1 MIKINTLVAE
11 IKGQLSDSL
20 KNRIE
25 KLKELETKLEA
36 AKTLNETTPSDANQQ
51 AFDDLNDS
59 IIDFVE
65 DLEAQL
71 KTIIEAEKETPP
83 APAPAPTPT
92 PEAKTKSS
100 NGVLG
105 IVVGLAVFGLT
116 LGAVNYFKNK

>member
-25 KLKELETKLEA
+25 KLKELEIKLGA

-71 KTIIEAEKETPP
+71 QAIIESEKETPP
-83 APAPAPTPT
+83 ATPPATEP
-92 PEAKTKSS
+92 KKSG
-100 NGVLG
+100 NGAGWLVAGL
-105 IVVGLAVFGLT
+105 VVSVLT
-116 LGAVNYFKNK
+116 LGAVSLFKKR